1 MTSRRVILTGGCAAA
16 LLGGCQAYGETQSA
30 EPPQQQPPQAAN
42 APAGSAA
49 PGNAPAAPAAA
60 PALAKVSDI
69 PVGGGKVFADKKVV
83 LTQPSAGVIKA
94 FSAVCTHQ
102 GCLVDGVSGG
112 TINCPCHG
120 SSFKVADGSVAGGP
134 AKRSLPSVSVTVVDG
149 AIKLA

>member
-1 MTSRRVILTGGCAAA
+1 VL
-16 LLGGCQAYGETQSA
+16 
-30 EPPQQQPPQAAN
+30 
-42 APAGSAA
+42 
-49 PGNAPAAPAAA
+49 
-60 PALAKVSDI
+60 
-69 PVGGGKVFADKKVV
+69 ADKKVV

-120 SSFKVADGSVAGGP
+120 SSFKVADGSVAAGP